1 MSQSKEPTK
10 AEIREMYLKV
20 LNEATA
26 DRPPPDATM
35 SDLERDVRQRVRL
48 AVSGNDPREIEKILN
63 IAFDEPPTVSEVA
76 REYAENLSKPYIQ
89 P

>member
-1 MSQSKEPTK
+1 MNEPNEPTK

-20 LNEATA
+20 LSETPA

-48 AVSGNDPREIEKILN
+48 AVTGDNPRMRETILN
-63 IAFDEPPTVSEVA
+63 IVFDE
-76 REYAENLSKPYIQ
+76 
-89 P
+89 